1 MEDAHRDARAKAL
14 AAKEV
19 KAKAVAALHER
30 QFPVEDNGSLEWV
43 NVIPRNYGAVGK
55 DSWELVEV
63 RTPDDGPAAVLSSE
77 SDGDSEM
84 KAET

>member
-1 MEDAHRDARAKAL
+1 MHTEMRAKAL
-14 AAKEV
+14 ASKEV

-55 DSWELVEV
+55 VSWE
-63 RTPDDGPAAVLSSE
+63 
-77 SDGDSEM
+77 
-84 KAET
+84 